1 MEDTLPYLDGI
12 DYVMMPD
19 PFAMDVAF
27 RSGRLDGG
35 ARGQA
40 HYLTAE
46 RKDGYVRDLGDA
58 LFFAEIEGGNFRL
71 AFNVLKAGPWQDP
84 NVRSQVDPIIRTAV
98 RLK

>member
-1 MEDTLPYLDGI
+1 MIRIRHFDRYWEEALEDTLPYLDGI

-46 RKDGYVRDLGDA
+46 RKDGYVRDLGDD
-58 LFFAEIEGGNFRL
+58 LFFAEIEGGNFDSL
-71 AFNVLKAGPWQDP
+71 VKSLC
-84 NVRSQVDPIIRTAV
+84 RSN
-98 RLK
+98 